1 MLRDVLDA
9 LKAQLEA
16 NLTPPEGVDLH
27 IEGRAFAIAET
38 PAIDI
43 YMPPATGYE
52 EGLTGFAGHIR
63 YGAFPVLIRARV
75 GTADIYAGE
84 DLLLDMMDEEG
95 DMSILAALDADRTL
109 GGAVDSLTWG
119 TGYPWSG
126 YEDFPMSDGNGI
138 LLGSTMPIVI
148 VVKQS

>member
-1 MLRDVLDA
+1 MIRDVLDA
-9 LKAQLEA
+9 LAEQLTA
-16 NLTPPEGVDLH
+16 NLTPPSGVDLH

-84 DLLLDMMDEEG
+84 DLLLDMMDDDG
-95 DMSILAALDADRTL
+95 PMSIIAAIDADRTL
-109 GGAVDSLTWG
+109 GGVVDNIRMSDIW
-119 TGYPWSG
+119 PWSG